1 MEVGSEV
8 LSVIT
13 QCLRE
18 QHSEYDYYSKHII
31 LVFKHFIMPINDSST
46 FYKMK
51 EIEFLCKQNGQRLMA
66 NPSPLNSVD
75 NITSFL
81 NAI

>member
-1 MEVGSEV
+1 MIEKLSCGILCKFSVCHKTVCNEISLCISMEVGSEV

-31 LVFKHFIMPINDSST
+31 LVFKHFIMP
-46 FYKMK
+46 
-51 EIEFLCKQNGQRLMA
+51 
-66 NPSPLNSVD
+66 
-75 NITSFL
+75 
-81 NAI
+81 